1 MNKISIIIPV
11 YNESNCISLLI
22 DEIVSN
28 LKSYI
33 EYEIIVVNDAST
45 DDTLIVLNDLNHN
58 IKIISNKN
66 NIGQSNSILNGIKHS
81 SYSTIVTLDGDGQ
94 NNPADILRLV
104 NIYFEQN
111 YNLVSGVRVK
121 RKDSKVKII
130 SSKIANYV
138 RSKYLNDECKD
149 TGCALKV
156 FEKKIFLEFPFFN
169 GIHRFLPALFKGYGY
184 SIKYLEVDH
193 RPRVSGVSKYGTVN
207 RLFRGIRDMFYV
219 KKIIRNKSS

>member
-22 DEIVSN
+22 DEIVSA

-45 DDTLIVLNDLNHN
+45 DDTLIVLKEINHN
-58 IKIISNKN
+58 LKIISNKN

-81 SYSTIVTLDGDGQ
+81 SYNTIVTLDGDGQ

-111 YNLVSGVRVK
+111 YNLVSGIRIK
-121 RKDSKVKII
+121 RKDSKIKII

-193 RPRVSGVSKYGTVN
+193 RPRLSGVSKYGTVN